1 MLLFLLNNTVGR
13 IVEFE
18 MAKNDIGDLLA
29 KWEETYKKGLLSFW
43 ILLLLYERPSYPYE
57 MSAEVAKISQGTISV
72 DDNSIYRA
80 LNRFEAVGIVRS
92 ELQQSSTGPQR
103 KYYSLTDIGKDLL
116 AQFIQRNIQVFETP
130 FVAKR
135 IAAVLHG
142 PVQATRRNDGN

>member
-1 MLLFLLNNTVGR
+1 MTNN
-13 IVEFE
+13 
-18 MAKNDIGDLLA
+18 NIGDLLN

-80 LNRFEAVGIVRS
+80 LNRFESTGIVKS

-103 KYYSLTDIGKDLL
+103 RYYSLTNTGKTLL
-116 AQFIQRNIQVFETP
+116 TEFIQRNIQVFETP
-130 FVAKR
+130 SVSER
-135 IAAVLHG
+135 IATVL
-142 PVQATRRNDGN
+142 QNSSQTK

>member
-1 MLLFLLNNTVGR
+1 MLLYLSNNTNG
-13 IVEFE
+13 ILVEPK
-18 MAKNDIGDLLA
+18 MTNNDIGELLN

-80 LNRFEAVGIVRS
+80 LNRFESTGIVKS

-103 KYYSLTDIGKDLL
+103 RYYSLTNTGKTLL
-116 AQFIQRNIQVFETP
+116 TEFIQRNIQVFETP
-130 FVAKR
+130 SVSER
-135 IAAVLHG
+135 IATVLKNSTQ
-142 PVQATRRNDGN
+142 PK

>member
-1 MLLFLLNNTVGR
+1 MLLYLLNNTKG
-13 IVEFE
+13 ILDESK
-18 MAKNDIGDLLA
+18 MTNNDISALLN

-80 LNRFEAVGIVRS
+80 LNRFESTGIVKS

-103 KYYSLTDIGKDLL
+103 RYYSLTNTGKTLL
-116 AQFIQRNIQVFETP
+116 TEFIKRNIQVFETP
-130 FVAKR
+130 SVSER
-135 IAAVLHG
+135 IATVLKNSTQ
-142 PVQATRRNDGN
+142 PK